1 MKFLSLSKRIHNSSF
16 GYLPVKIVEGIVG
29 ILTLRVYTGLFST
42 GIYGEYQLINPYIN
56 IVHLLLIGWIANASI
71 RYIGQYV
78 NSDQQERESF
88 FSTYFISWS
97 LLIIVA
103 SLVMIVSAVSLPG
116 VFGKMNV
123 PLLLAILMVLVGYS
137 FNQNILSLLLFVNKR
152 GLNIILLL
160 TASIGKLILTVL
172 IYKMIGETV
181 LAILISHGMIDI
193 TVGLVAIR
201 ALDIRHKVRLKS
213 VSKEILTTF
222 LRYGFPLI
230 GLTLTMS
237 LLNFS
242 DRYVITYYFDKSYV
256 GIYSANYALPAAIF
270 TMIMIGMNR
279 SYYPNLI
286 QAYNEQDESKVS
298 RLLKNGTKNYM
309 LIALPAAV
317 GLFVI
322 AKPLAT
328 LFLDQKY
335 VGGSH
340 VIGIIAFGMFF
351 LGLTEYVNK
360 GWELKGSTVNILRNC
375 FIAAFFNMVLNILFV
390 GKYGYIFAA
399 YTTLFAYIIYFVL
412 SYIFRNRAIPF
423 IIEPKAL
430 LKIVISA
437 FIMGVV
443 VKGIIIW
450 MGYSNMSTIIG
461 IIFGGLT
468 YFGLLYIFG
477 ELRYIKEFLKDG

>member
-42 GIYGEYQLINPYIN
+42 AIYGEYQLINPYIN

-78 NSDQQERESF
+78 NSDQEERESF

-103 SLVMIVSAVSLPG
+103 SLVIIVSVLSLPG
-116 VFGKMNV
+116 VFGKMNL
-123 PLLLAILMVLVGYS
+123 PLLVAILMVLVGYS

-160 TASIGKLILTVL
+160 TASIGKLLLTVL
-172 IYKMIGETV
+172 IYQMIGETV
-181 LAILISHGMIDI
+181 LAILLSHGIIDI
-193 TVGLVAIR
+193 AVGLVAIS
-201 ALDIRHKVRLKS
+201 ALDIRRKIRFTS
-213 VSKEILTTF
+213 VSKEIFTTF

-286 QAYNEQDESKVS
+286 QAYNDQDESKVN
-298 RLLKNGTKNYM
+298 RLLKNGTKNYI

-328 LFLDQKY
+328 LFLDYKY

-340 VIGIIAFGMFF
+340 IIGIIAFGMFF

-375 FIAAFFNMVLNILFV
+375 FIAALFNMVLNILFV

-412 SYIFRNRAIPF
+412 SYVFRNKAIPF
-423 IIEPKAL
+423 AIEFKAIS
-430 LKIVISA
+430 KIVIAA
-437 FIMGVV
+437 FVMGGV

>member
-16 GYLPVKIVEGIVG
+16 GYLPVKIIEGIVG

-42 GIYGEYQLINPYIN
+42 DIYGEYQLINPYIN

-71 RYIGQYV
+71 RYISKYV
-78 NSDQQERESF
+78 NSDQEEREGF
-88 FSTYFISWS
+88 FSTYFVSWF
-97 LLIIVA
+97 LLIILA
-103 SLVMIVSAVSLPG
+103 SLVMIVSAFLLPG
-116 VFGKMNV
+116 VFGQMNL
-123 PLLLAILMVLVGYS
+123 PLMLAILMVLVGYS
-137 FNQNILSLLLFVNKR
+137 FNQNILSLLLFVDKR

-160 TASIGKLILTVL
+160 TASIGKLLLTVL
-172 IYKMIGETV
+172 IFRMIGNTV
-181 LAILISHGMIDI
+181 LAILLSHGVIDI
-193 TVGLVAIR
+193 TTGLVAVR
-201 ALDIRHKVRLKS
+201 ALDVGHKVRFKS
-213 VSKEILTTF
+213 VSMEILTTF

-230 GLTLTMS
+230 GLTLTMA

-256 GIYSANYALPAAIF
+256 GIYGANYALPAAIF

-286 QAYNEQDESKVS
+286 QAYNEQEEEKVS
-298 RLLKNGTKNYM
+298 RLLKNGTKNYI

-328 LFLDQKY
+328 LFLDHKY

-360 GWELKGSTVNILRNC
+360 GWELKGSTFNILQNC
-375 FIAAFFNMVLNILFV
+375 FIAALFNMVMNILFV
-390 GKYGYIFAA
+390 GRYGYIFAA
-399 YTTLFAYIIYFVL
+399 YTTLFAYLIYFAL
-412 SYIFRNRAIPF
+412 SYVFRNKAIPF
-423 IIEPKAL
+423 ILEPKVIF
-430 LKIVISA
+430 KIVISA
-437 FIMGVV
+437 FIMGGV
-443 VKGIIIW
+443 VKSVIFW

-461 IIFGGLT
+461 IVSGGLI

-477 ELRYIKEFLKDG
+477 ELKNIKEFLKDG

>member
-42 GIYGEYQLINPYIN
+42 GIYGEYLMINPYIN

-78 NSDQQERESF
+78 NSDQEERESF
-88 FSTYFISWS
+88 FSTYFIIWS

-103 SLVMIVSAVSLPG
+103 SLIMIASAFLLPS
-116 VFGKMNV
+116 VFGQMQL
-123 PLLLAILMVLVGYS
+123 PLMLAILMVLVGYS
-137 FNQNILSLLLFVNKR
+137 FNQNILSLLLFVDKR

-160 TASIGKLILTVL
+160 TASIGKLLLTVL

-181 LAILISHGMIDI
+181 LAIFLSHGIIDI
-193 TVGLVAIR
+193 TTGLVAIR
-201 ALDIRHKVRLKS
+201 ALDIKHKVRLKS
-213 VSKEILTTF
+213 VSTEILTTF

-256 GIYSANYALPAAIF
+256 GIYGANYALPAAIF

-286 QAYNEQDESKVS
+286 KAYNEQDEEKVS
-298 RLLKNGTKNYM
+298 RQLKNGTKNYI

-328 LFLDQKY
+328 LFLDNSY

-360 GWELKGSTVNILRNC
+360 GWELKGRTVNILRNC
-375 FIAAFFNMVLNILFV
+375 FIAALFNMVMNVLFV
-390 GKYGYIFAA
+390 GRYGYIFAA
-399 YTTLFAYIIYFVL
+399 YTTLFAYLIYLAL
-412 SYIFRNRAIPF
+412 SYGFRNKAIPF
-423 IIEPKAL
+423 IIESKAI
-430 LKIVISA
+430 LKIIGSA
-437 FIMGVV
+437 FVMGGV
-443 VKGIIIW
+443 VKGIMAW
-450 MGYSNMSTIIG
+450 MGYSNMSTMIAIV
-461 IIFGGLT
+461 FGGLT
-468 YFGLLYIFG
+468 YFGLLYVLG
-477 ELRYIKEFLKDG
+477 ELKNIKDFLKEG

>member
-29 ILTLRVYTGLFST
+29 LLTLRVYTGLFST
-42 GIYGEYQLINPYIN
+42 EIFGEYQLINPYIN

-78 NSDQQERESF
+78 NSDPKERESF
-88 FSTYFISWS
+88 FSTYFIIWS
-97 LLIIVA
+97 LLIILA
-103 SLVMIVSAVSLPG
+103 SLVMVISAFLLPG
-116 VFGKMNV
+116 VFGQMHL
-123 PLLLAILMVLVGYS
+123 PLMLAILMVLVGYS
-137 FNQNILSLLLFVNKR
+137 FNQNILSLLLFVDKR

-160 TASIGKLILTVL
+160 TASIGKLLLTIL

-181 LAILISHGMIDI
+181 LAILLSHGIIDI
-193 TVGLVAIR
+193 TTGLVAMR
-201 ALDIRHKVRLKS
+201 ALDIRHKVRLQS
-213 VSKEILTTF
+213 VSTEILTTF

-256 GIYSANYALPAAIF
+256 GIYGANYALPAAIF

-286 QAYNEQDESKVS
+286 KAYNEQDEEKVTQ
-298 RLLKNGTKNYM
+298 LLKNGTKNYI

-328 LFLDQKY
+328 LFLDYKY

-375 FIAAFFNMVLNILFV
+375 FIAALFNMVLNILFV

-399 YTTLFAYIIYFVL
+399 YTTLFAYIIYFML
-412 SYIFRNRAIPF
+412 SYVFRNKAIPF
-423 IIEPKAL
+423 YIERKAI
-430 LKIVISA
+430 LKIVLSA

-443 VKGIIIW
+443 VKGVIVW

-461 IIFGGLT
+461 IVSGGLI
-468 YFGLLYIFG
+468 YFVLLYILG
-477 ELRYIKEFLKDG
+477 ELKNIKEFLKDG

>member
-29 ILTLRVYTGLFST
+29 LLTIRVYTGLFST
-42 GIYGEYQLINPYIN
+42 EIYGEYQLINPYIN

-71 RYIGQYV
+71 RYIGQYIG
-78 NSDQQERESF
+78 SDPKERESF
-88 FSTYFISWS
+88 FSTYFISWF

-103 SLVMIVSAVSLPG
+103 SLVMIVSAFLLPE
-116 VFGKMNV
+116 VFGKMHL
-123 PLLLAILMVLVGYS
+123 PLMLAILMVLVGYS
-137 FNQNILSLLLFVNKR
+137 FNQNILSLLLFVDKR
-152 GLNIILLL
+152 GLNIVLLL
-160 TASIGKLILTVL
+160 TASIGKLFLTIL

-181 LAILISHGMIDI
+181 LAILLSHGIIDTTI
-193 TVGLVAIR
+193 GLVAIK
-201 ALDIRHKVRLKS
+201 ALDIRYKVRFKS
-213 VSKEILTTF
+213 VSTEILKTF

-242 DRYVITYYFDKSYV
+242 DRYVITFYFDKSYV

-286 QAYNEQDESKVS
+286 QAYNEQDESKVN
-298 RLLKNGTKNYM
+298 RLLKNGTKNYI

-328 LFLDQKY
+328 LFLDNTY

-340 VIGIIAFGMFF
+340 VIGIIALGMFF

-360 GWELKGSTVNILRNC
+360 GWELKGSTINILRNC
-375 FIAAFFNMVLNILFV
+375 FIAALFNLVLNILFV
-390 GKYGYIFAA
+390 GRYGYIFAA
-399 YTTLFAYIIYFVL
+399 YTTLFAYIIYFAL
-412 SYIFRNRAIPF
+412 SYTFRNKAIHF
-423 IIEPKAL
+423 TLELNAI

-437 FIMGVV
+437 FVMGGV
-443 VKGIIIW
+443 VKGIIVW
-450 MGYSNMSTIIG
+450 MGYSNTSTIMG
-461 IIFGGLT
+461 IVLGGLT

-477 ELRYIKEFLKDG
+477 ELKYIKEILKDG